1 MSYNPNK
8 FLFIYYFLLS
18 HSFVQPSIRSGYSSC
33 DFSRVTSGRVS
44 PSELPDSPCGSPPM
58 TRKSPSPKG
67 FLNKAVEARPS
78 ANVVK
83 GAAST
88 QTASATQKA
97 VAADVNKAA
106 TLPNTTTTENIL
118 EDVFEDKVQNYNV
131 EGTPAVI
138 SERNS
143 LSDLTF
149 SEDEDTKVKFII
161 HFL

>member
-1 MSYNPNK
+1 
-8 FLFIYYFLLS
+8 
-18 HSFVQPSIRSGYSSC
+18 
-33 DFSRVTSGRVS
+33 
-44 PSELPDSPCGSPPM
+44 M

-88 QTASATQKA
+88 QTASTTQKA
-97 VAADVNKAA
+97 AAADVNKAA
-106 TLPNTTTTENIL
+106 ALPNTTENVL

-161 HFL
+161 HFS

>member
-1 MSYNPNK
+1 
-8 FLFIYYFLLS
+8 
-18 HSFVQPSIRSGYSSC
+18 
-33 DFSRVTSGRVS
+33 
-44 PSELPDSPCGSPPM
+44 M

-88 QTASATQKA
+88 ASTTQKA
-97 VAADVNKAA
+97 AAADVNKAA
-106 TLPNTTTTENIL
+106 ALPNTTENVL

-161 HFL
+161 HFFVSLTKSF

>member
-1 MSYNPNK
+1 
-8 FLFIYYFLLS
+8 
-18 HSFVQPSIRSGYSSC
+18 
-33 DFSRVTSGRVS
+33 
-44 PSELPDSPCGSPPM
+44 M

-149 SEDEDTKVKFII
+149 SEDEDTKVL
-161 HFL
+161 FLSQFLFSLV

>member
-1 MSYNPNK
+1 
-8 FLFIYYFLLS
+8 
-18 HSFVQPSIRSGYSSC
+18 
-33 DFSRVTSGRVS
+33 
-44 PSELPDSPCGSPPM
+44 M

-88 QTASATQKA
+88 QTASTTQKA
-97 VAADVNKAA
+97 AAADVNKAA
-106 TLPNTTTTENIL
+106 ALPNTTTTENVL